1 MSKFPWSKP
10 IVLRSSKEKHR
21 QASWLELFVDLGFVI
36 AIGSTSKIFE
46 DSLSLNYLLVYCAIF
61 LAIFWVWNRFT
72 WYATHYDNDD
82 VPFRLSCLAIIFC
95 VIGMAASI
103 EGVLLSDYFQFTLCY
118 LVIEFILLYL
128 WSRVWRFSPNKVQ
141 AKYFF
146 VSYLIGTVLI
156 SVSLFIGNS
165 NNLLLWII
173 ATFIEAV
180 GPIFAWYQTNGRIQV
195 HTSHIIE
202 RHGLFTIILLG
213 EGVVAISHNMSFPI
227 SFETLIPLVI
237 AYGIIIALWWSYFD
251 YGFGFSTNL
260 SHNMINTFVFG
271 YGQFFV
277 FLALS
282 ISTVSLEYGL
292 HSVFSLEHLES
303 GSLNRINSML
313 VIGISGFLLTINAV
327 QVIIS
332 PKNPKEIYLVRF
344 AGGIA
349 IGLCLFFFTDTA
361 FEITMIIVLSI
372 LILVAVNDTYQS
384 VKLEQNN

>member
-1 MSKFPWSKP
+1 M
-10 IVLRSSKEKHR
+10 L
-21 QASWLELFVDLGFVI
+21 D
-36 AIGSTSKIFE
+36 ST
-46 DSLSLNYLLVYCAIF
+46 F
-61 LAIFWVWNRFT
+61 L
-72 WYATHYDNDD
+72 
-82 VPFRLSCLAIIFC
+82 
-95 VIGMAASI
+95 
-103 EGVLLSDYFQFTLCY
+103 
-118 LVIEFILLYL
+118 
-128 WSRVWRFSPNKVQ
+128 
-141 AKYFF
+141 
-146 VSYLIGTVLI
+146 
-156 SVSLFIGNS
+156 
-165 NNLLLWII
+165 
-173 ATFIEAV
+173 
-180 GPIFAWYQTNGRIQV
+180 
-195 HTSHIIE
+195 
-202 RHGLFTIILLG
+202 
-213 EGVVAISHNMSFPI
+213 
-227 SFETLIPLVI
+227 
-237 AYGIIIALWWSYFD
+237 
-251 YGFGFSTNL
+251 
-260 SHNMINTFVFG
+260 VFG

-292 HSVFSLEHLES
+292 HYVFSLEQHLGS